1 MAQAYTDA
9 EYIYSRL
16 GGDPDLGDIVGMF
29 VEELPKRVAALLDH
43 LSKGD
48 WEGLQRGAHQIKG
61 AAGSYGFDSISPVAG
76 RLESAVRNGEPEEQ
90 IRTAIAELSDL
101 CGRVRCGQPPSRG

>member
-1 MAQAYTDA
+1 MAQVHTDA
-9 EYIYSRL
+9 ECIYSRL

-29 VEELPKRVAALLDH
+29 VEELPKRVTALLDH

-76 RLESAVRNGEPEEQ
+76 RLELAVRNGEPEDK
-90 IRTAIAELSDL
+90 IRVALAELSDL
-101 CGRVRCGQPPSRG
+101 CGRARYGQPPSGG